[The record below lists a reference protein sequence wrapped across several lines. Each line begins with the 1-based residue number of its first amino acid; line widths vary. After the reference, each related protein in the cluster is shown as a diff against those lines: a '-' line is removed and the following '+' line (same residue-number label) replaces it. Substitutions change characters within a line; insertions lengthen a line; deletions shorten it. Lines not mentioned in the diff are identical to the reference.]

1 MLTALWPRLAGWHP
15 TYRKEDHVSNSHLD
29 SLLNLMPPIGC
40 FVPLSTGRLV
50 RKPFYP
56 FYRGCPAVSGSALP
70 DHAKHTSGDRLMS
83 INTLRERPI
92 PPHPKGWGLLG
103 QLVEDPRQQHQ
114 DPAVPEAQAGC
125 NVPGSV
131 PSGVRFQPVYH
142 VPLTDL
148 DRLFHLR

>member
-50 RKPFYP
+50 RKLFYP

-83 INTLRERPI
+83 INNLLERPI
-92 PPHPKGWGLLG
+92 PPQPKGWGLPG
-103 QLVEDPRQQHQ
+103 QLVE
-114 DPAVPEAQAGC
+114 EFK
-125 NVPGSV
+125 NS
-131 PSGVRFQPVYH
+131 SG
-142 VPLTDL
+142 DMK
-148 DRLFHLR
+148 